1 MCKGLEVGGN
11 TGNLRFSKKAC
22 VAGVERCGGRDGEAV
37 EAGERRGLVGL
48 ELPLILRVM
57 GYHLRCS
64 M

>member
-1 MCKGLEVGGN
+1 MCKGPEVGGS

-22 VAGVERCGGRDGEAV
+22 VTGVGICGGRDGEAV

-48 ELPLILRVM
+48 ELPLILQVL

-64 M
+64 V